1 MIKREKF
8 SPLILLLCVVF
19 LSVLLTG
26 CNGQSEPQPSS
37 EDPQP
42 ISKATDYENIKNV
55 GMNVQFTSQ
64 MDAAKTEEGM
74 YYVEDWPISV
84 YEGKSPWN
92 HRGNIVYLDY
102 DSHQKMYLCNIP
114 GCAHNSQNCQSYVE
128 FSRSVCLFTNADGT
142 VLFLMSEGAKNG
154 EIYDE
159 EDVGRLIS
167 MNPDGTNRKEV
178 LRLESTQSFNQDP
191 VFANNDIVI
200 FSIQDFNKNTKSY
213 STKILQLEI
222 VSGTIETLYEHKGMC
237 SLRDILP
244 NGDMIISVYDGH
256 MQVNSPVNMEMIRIR
271 PDGSSESVYTSGK
284 TMPLVV
290 EGDIIVTETKGE
302 TVNISIENLLTE
314 EYSTVTIDNIPNRLP
329 ALVFGVTDEKAHLRY
344 YTLNG
349 EESEAHELFVGLKDG
364 SVTEKT
370 LHYDSEYGSD
380 YVTIVARYKK
390 SYLVKVGREK
400 VSKTYTGDDGIP
412 ITVEGIDSVYATISI
427 EDYWNNI
434 PEYVLFRIA

>member
-1 MIKREKF
+1 MIKRVKKAF
-8 SPLILLLCVVF
+8 LFFILCAVCAAVF
-19 LSVLLTG
+19 LTG
-26 CNGQSEPQPSS
+26 CSDSDEYQPS
-37 EDPQP
+37 EEGQQP
-42 ISKATDYENIKNV
+42 IPESIDFASIKNV

-64 MDAAKTEEGM
+64 TDAAKTEKGM

-114 GCAHNSQNCQSYVE
+114 GCAHNNQNCQSYVE

-159 EDVGRLIS
+159 EDVGKLIS
-167 MNPDGTNRKEV
+167 MNPDGANRKEI

-200 FSIQDFNKNTKSY
+200 ISIQDFNKNTKSY
-213 STKILQLEI
+213 STMILQLEI
-222 VSGTIETLYEHKGMC
+222 VSGTIETIYEHKGMC

-244 NGDMIISVYDGH
+244 NGDLIISVYDGQ
-256 MQVNSPVNMEMIRIR
+256 MQVNSPANMEMIRVR
-271 PDGSSESVYTSGK
+271 PDGSSESVYASGK

-290 EGDIIVTETKGE
+290 EGEIIVTETEGE
-302 TVNISIENLLTE
+302 TVNISIENLLTG
-314 EYSTVTIDNIPNRLP
+314 EYSTVTIDNVPNRLP

-349 EESEAHELFVGLKDG
+349 EESEARELYVGLKDG

-370 LHYDSEYGSD
+370 LYYDSEYGSD
-380 YVTIVARYKK
+380 YVTIVARYEKN
-390 SYLVKVGREK
+390 YLVKIGREK

-427 EDYWNNI
+427 ENYWNNI
-434 PEYVLFRIA
+434 PEYVLFS